1 MDSNSVCAHHED
13 ILKLQQ
19 SDHAAMEGKVSKST
33 IKWLAAMF
41 SMPIIAAILFAWA
54 FMTSADYRYGSIER
68 ATGNTASIKI
78 LEERAIY
85 LRADMEN
92 FKNTVASDLG
102 QIKGDIKEIAKEL
115 RSRNYDMGIQPRR

>member
-1 MDSNSVCAHHED
+1 MDNSVCAHHED

-33 IKWLAAMF
+33 IKWLAAIF

-54 FMTSADYRYGSIER
+54 FMISADYRYGSIER
-68 ATGNTASIKI
+68 ASINAANIKL
-78 LEERAIY
+78 LEERAVY
-85 LRADMEN
+85 LRADIES
-92 FKNTVASDLG
+92 FKSTIASDLS

-115 RSRNYDMGIQPRR
+115 RSRNYDMGKQSGR

>member
-1 MDSNSVCAHHED
+1 MDNNVCTHHED

-33 IKWLAAMF
+33 IKWLAAIF

-54 FMTSADYRYGSIER
+54 FMISADYRYGSIER
-68 ATGNTASIKI
+68 ASINAANIKL
-78 LEERAIY
+78 LEERAVY
-85 LRADMEN
+85 LRADIES
-92 FKNTVASDLG
+92 FKSTIASDLS

-115 RSRNYDMGIQPRR
+115 RSHNYDMGKQSGR